1 MCKFSGEGFPQEKK
15 RQIISGIICCLH
27 DGGLQQLGEPLLRV
41 AGHLEALLFYKL
53 LRPVVHLES
62 ILIHLANLLYFNV
75 MISKNLIYKLLGA
88 VVHVDPILIRLLYES
103 SSFLMSVS
111 ISSLSAIVQIILTAE
126 LTFGQHVFTCDFR
139 LFHFQI
145 TVFWK
150 SKIWKAGLTFR

>member
-1 MCKFSGEGFPQEKK
+1 MSEL
-15 RQIISGIICCLH
+15 CLH

-62 ILIHLANLLYFNV
+62 ILIHLANLLYFNF

-88 VVHVDPILIRLLYES
+88 VVHVDPILIRL
-103 SSFLMSVS
+103 
-111 ISSLSAIVQIILTAE
+111 VQIILTSE
-126 LTFGQHVFTCDFR
+126 LTLGQHVFTCDFQ
-139 LFHFQI
+139 LFDIQI

-150 SKIWKAGLTFR
+150 SKIWKAGLGDITFR